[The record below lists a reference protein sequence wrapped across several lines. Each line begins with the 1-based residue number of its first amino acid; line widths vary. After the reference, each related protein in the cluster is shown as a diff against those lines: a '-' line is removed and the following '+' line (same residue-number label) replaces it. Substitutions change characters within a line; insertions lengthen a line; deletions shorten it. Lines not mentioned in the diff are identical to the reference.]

1 MPKAQLPLN
10 GLFAINKPSGQV
22 CMTMLNRLQPL
33 FSTSKLF
40 EGATN
45 THKGRRRGKTRK
57 PTVKMG
63 QGGTLDPLADGVL
76 GESFPA
82 RRTKD
87 PKWKFIFQVCS
98 YRPGNRDKAATKVS

>member
-10 GLFAINKPSGQV
+10 GLFAINKPTGQV

-33 FSTSKLF
+33 FASSRLF
-40 EGATN
+40 EGGVVAK
-45 THKGRRRGKTRK
+45 KGGKRRGRGRK

-76 GESFPA
+76 GEWSV
-82 RRTKD
+82 R
-87 PKWKFIFQVCS
+87 CS
-98 YRPGNRDKAATKVS
+98 DLNVILRPCQ